1 MENPEL
7 DILFLIHE
15 AVTAHLKANKPNW
28 LADLSCDND
37 ADSGEIIFELTDGRS
52 FVVSTSGIRQLD

>member
-15 AVTAHLKANKPNW
+15 AVTAHLKAKKPDW
-28 LADLSCDND
+28 LADVSCDND
-37 ADSGEIIFELTDGRS
+37 ADSGEIIFELVDGRS
-52 FVVSTSGIRQLD
+52 WSAPLASGN